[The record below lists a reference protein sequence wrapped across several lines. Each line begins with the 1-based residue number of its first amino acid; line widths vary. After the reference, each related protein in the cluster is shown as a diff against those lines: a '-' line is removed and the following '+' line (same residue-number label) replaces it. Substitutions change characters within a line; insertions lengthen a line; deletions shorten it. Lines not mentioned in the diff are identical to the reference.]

1 MIKQTFFALLVTA
14 AATGCDAL
22 QDSKAQLEQ
31 DYLSQH
37 QQLQQAITQ
46 IREQGIAS
54 VKASAETG
62 SVAACVA
69 KQLDADPMGALAT
82 VEGALQDNANLGDIL
97 AAVENLSTQE
107 ISLDQL
113 PELIQQGADT
123 VRYLKTLLSE
133 YDLSELKQQAADLL
147 ATGEAKSEDV
157 GAHLRTLIESCQTK

>member
-14 AATGCDAL
+14 AVTGCDAL

-31 DYLSQH
+31 DYLSHH

-69 KQLDADPMGALAT
+69 TQLDADPMGALAT

-107 ISLDQL
+107 ISLEQL